1 MSKTISL
8 RCESRLQA
16 TPEEVWAWITSV
28 QGIAAE
34 MAPWFR
40 MTTPRHVRSLT
51 DLDIRPGERLFR
63 SHILLFGILPVDY
76 SDLTLLKLREGRGF
90 IEQSPMGSMK
100 SWRHERLI
108 IPGGA
113 AEPEAVVL
121 IDQITF
127 EPRFCNRLTHSL
139 VRRFFAHRHAVLRK
153 NLRGCPLRSGHVGH
167 EGDAYGAHEAPW
179 EVVAG

>member
-1 MSKTISL
+1 MGKTISL

-16 TPEEVWAWITSV
+16 SPQQVWAWITSV

-34 MAPWFR
+34 MAPCLR
-40 MTTPRHVRSLT
+40 MTTPRHLRSLT
-51 DLDIRPGERLFR
+51 DIAIQPGVRLFR
-63 SHILLFGILPVDY
+63 SHLLLFGILPVDH
-76 SDLTLLKLREGRGF
+76 SDLTLLELREGRGF

-121 IDQITF
+121 IDQVTF
-127 EPRFCNRLTHSL
+127 EPRFCRRLTHCL
-139 VRRFFAHRHAVLRK
+139 VRRFFAHRHEVLRK
-153 NLRGCPLRSGHVGH
+153 HLNGSALRGGHAGPARDGSTGLLR
-167 EGDAYGAHEAPW
+167 

>member
-16 TPEEVWAWITSV
+16 TPGEVWAWITSV

-34 MAPWFR
+34 MAPYLR

-51 DLDIRPGERLFR
+51 DIDIQPGVRLFR
-63 SHILLFGILPVDY
+63 SHLLLFGILPVDH
-76 SDLTLLKLREGRGF
+76 SDLTLLELREGRGF

-108 IPGGA
+108 LPGGA
-113 AEPEAVVL
+113 AEPDAVVL

-127 EPRFCNRLTHSL
+127 EPRFCRRLTRSI
-139 VRRFFAHRHAVLRK
+139 VRRFFAHRHDVLRK
-153 NLRGCPLRSGHVGH
+153 NLRGCALRSGHVGY
-167 EGDAYGAHEAPW
+167 EGDGHGAHA
-179 EVVAG
+179 AHG

>member
-16 TPEEVWAWITSV
+16 TPAEVWAWITSV
-28 QGIAAE
+28 QGIATE
-34 MAPWFR
+34 MAPWLR

-51 DLDIRPGERLFR
+51 DLDIRPEERLFR
-63 SHILLFGILPVDY
+63 RHLLLFGVLPVDH
-76 SDLTLLKLREGRGF
+76 SDLTLLAWREGRGF
-90 IEQSPMGSMK
+90 IEQSPMGAMK

-127 EPRFCNRLTHSL
+127 EPRFCPRLTHRL
-139 VRRFFAHRHAVLRK
+139 VRRFFAHRHDVLRK
-153 NLRGCPLRSGHVGH
+153 HLHGCPLRSGHVGQPG
-167 EGDAYGAHEAPW
+167 EASGAHAAPW